1 MATRRGEADLKCHH
15 RIAPA
20 PRLLSLQDRLFHK
33 LSAKCS
39 EQLVLSNKEHSW
51 VFFVCVCVGG
61 ILLAFPPPLGDL
73 YSARNGG
80 RLKRKKKKPQE
91 VYLTQNRPAVS
102 ADPVVDS
109 PKIRNRADA

>member
-61 ILLAFPPPLGDL
+61 ILLAFPPLLGDL
-73 YSARNGG
+73 YSARNGD
-80 RLKRKKKKPQE
+80 RLKRKKKNLRKF
-91 VYLTQNRPAVS
+91 
-102 ADPVVDS
+102 
-109 PKIRNRADA
+109 I

>member
-61 ILLAFPPPLGDL
+61 DFISISSTAW
-73 YSARNGG
+73 
-80 RLKRKKKKPQE
+80 RLVFCAERRPIKKKRKKNLRKF
-91 VYLTQNRPAVS
+91 
-102 ADPVVDS
+102 
-109 PKIRNRADA
+109 I